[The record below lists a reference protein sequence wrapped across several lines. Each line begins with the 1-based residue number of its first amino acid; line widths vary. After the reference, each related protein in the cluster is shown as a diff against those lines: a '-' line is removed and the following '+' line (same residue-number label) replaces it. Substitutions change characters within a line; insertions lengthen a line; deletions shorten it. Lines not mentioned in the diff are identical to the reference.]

1 MLMTRTRKSKKGTF
15 LSAMGKDGA
24 EALPMALAAICDATD
39 APIGATQAFLYSEQG
54 SRFAIDV
61 LIGVYCEG
69 ESLRSAI
76 NVAAD
81 QWMKWRTGKILE
93 LQYGIPRGLPYLVG
107 FVVHYGMVA
116 NEI

>member
-1 MLMTRTRKSKKGTF
+1 MKRTRKSKKGTF

-39 APIGATQAFLYSEQG
+39 APIGATQAFLYSVHG
-54 SRFAIDV
+54 SRFAVDV

-69 ESLRSAI
+69 ESLCTAI
-76 NVAAD
+76 NIATD

-93 LQYGIPRGLPYLVG
+93 VQYGIPRGLPYLVG
-107 FVVHYGMVA
+107 FVIHYGMVA